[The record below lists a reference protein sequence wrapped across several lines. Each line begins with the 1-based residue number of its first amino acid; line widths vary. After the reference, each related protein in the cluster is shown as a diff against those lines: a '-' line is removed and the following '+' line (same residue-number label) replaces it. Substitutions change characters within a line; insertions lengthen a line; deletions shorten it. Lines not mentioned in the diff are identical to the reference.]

1 MSADPRPGVH
11 GPPRLPDRADI
22 ESACAIV
29 RAVLPPTP
37 QFRWPQL
44 CAQLGTEVWLKHENH
59 SPVGAFKLRGGLV
72 YCARLAAGPARPRG
86 LVTATRGNHGQS
98 IPFAAARHGLPVTV
112 VVPHGNGVEK
122 NAAMRA
128 LGATLVEHGDDFQ
141 AAAEHAAALAVRDGL
156 LRVPSFHPDLVAG
169 VASASMELFA
179 AVDAIDVAYVPIGMG
194 SGACAMAAARAALG
208 LRTRIVGVVS
218 RHAPAYARSLAAGAP
233 CVQPARTVLADGL
246 ACSTP
251 DATALALLGPVLD
264 HVVEVS
270 DREVA
275 QAMRTQFACT
285 PHLAKEKGAAEGAGA
300 AAWAAAWAERAT
312 LRGQRVA
319 VLLTGG
325 NVDSAQFARVLT
337 EPTGTWQA

>member
-1 MSADPRPGVH
+1 MPSV
-11 GPPRLPDRADI
+11 RLPTLEDI
-22 ESACAIV
+22 EAGLRVV
-29 RAVLPPTP
+29 RATLPPTP
-37 QFRWPQL
+37 QFRWPLL
-44 CAQLGTEVWLKHENH
+44 CERLGTEAWLKHENH

-72 YCARLAAGPARPRG
+72 YCARLAARGDRPHG

-112 VVPHGNGVEK
+112 VVPHGNSVEK

-141 AAAEHAAALAVRDGL
+141 AAAEHAALLADRDGL

-169 VASASMELFA
+169 VASASMELFKA
-179 AVDAIDVAYVPIGMG
+179 LQDVDVAYVPIGMG
-194 SGACAMAAARAALG
+194 SGACAMAAVRDALG

-233 CVQPARTVLADGL
+233 QVHAARTELADGL

-251 DATALALLGPVLD
+251 DAAALALLEGALD

-275 QAMRTQFACT
+275 GAMGMLFECT
-285 PHLAKEKGAAEGAGA
+285 HNVAEGAGA
-300 AAWAAAWAERAT
+300 AAWAAAYSERAA

-325 NVDSAQFARVLT
+325 NVDRAQFARVLG
-337 EPTGTWQA
+337 EPLEAWQA

>member
-1 MSADPRPGVH
+1 
-11 GPPRLPDRADI
+11 
-22 ESACAIV
+22 
-29 RAVLPPTP
+29 
-37 QFRWPQL
+37 
-44 CAQLGTEVWLKHENH
+44 
-59 SPVGAFKLRGGLV
+59 
-72 YCARLAAGPARPRG
+72 
-86 LVTATRGNHGQS
+86 
-98 IPFAAARHGLPVTV
+98 VTV

-233 CVQPARTVLADGL
+233 CVHPARTVLADGL

-275 QAMRTQFACT
+275 QAMRTLFACT
-285 PHLAKEKGAAEGAGA
+285 HNAAEGAGA